1 MVENNTI
8 FKGQDLYK
16 APIDCIQYV
25 APRLL
30 TQKMLNSAVPYPE
43 VVSKN
48 VGTVSVG
55 EDGRSIYY
63 NELLLDNMRMSPLGL
78 VPRKKLE

>member
-1 MVENNTI
+1 
-8 FKGQDLYK
+8 
-16 APIDCIQYV
+16 
-25 APRLL
+25 
-30 TQKMLNSAVPYPE
+30 MLNSAVHYPE

-63 NELLLDNMRMSPLGL
+63 NELLLDNMRMFPLGL
-78 VPRKKLE
+78 MPREKAAIVLSHHLSYPAGNSINDL